1 MKHIFGLTKMF
12 KYKKNVALVDFLQK
26 KKGCRRSSC
35 RTYASTLMRIHR
47 DFSKKKFNKDLKWL
61 SQEAAVILTG
71 IKKLSNV
78 NIQRNLIG
86 TGLVGLNIL
95 GDKKNSEVWN
105 KYLKILNQKKAELM
119 KSGELTSKQKSAWID
134 WKEIVRLRKVVN
146 RRVNLSKLYT
156 HKYNRKDF
164 LVLQRLLILSLLTM
178 LPGIARLDYA
188 TLRIIS
194 KKEFLKLKNQSAE
207 NYLVTGPQ
215 YKILFSKYKTSKTY
229 GTVNLPVGQYS
240 KALQR
245 LLVKHVRYLRE
256 NFPENDCLFLNQN
269 LTCMSRNSLTKF
281 LQKLFLEY
289 FKKSVSVTMLRHI
302 FLTDKYDKKQLE
314 EQADT
319 AKFMMHSTG
328 MLRDYVK
335 KRPSA

>member
-1 MKHIFGLTKMF
+1 MF
-12 KYKKNVALVDFLQK
+12 KYKKNIALVDFLEK
-26 KKGCRRSSC
+26 NKGCRRSSC

-61 SQEAAVILTG
+61 SQEAPNILKE

-86 TGLVGLNIL
+86 TGLVGLSIL
-95 GDKKNSEVWN
+95 GDKNNSDIWN

-119 KSGELTSKQKSAWID
+119 KSGVLTSKQKTAWVD
-134 WKEIVRLRKVVN
+134 WKEIIRLRKVVN

-156 HKYNRKDF
+156 QKYNRKDF

-188 TLRIIS
+188 TIRVIS
-194 KKEFLKLKNQSAE
+194 KKNFLALKDQTGE

-215 YKILFSKYKTSKTY
+215 YKIIFQKYKTAKTY
-229 GTVNLPVGQYS
+229 GAVNIPIGKHS

-281 LQKLFLEY
+281 LQKMFKEY

-302 FLTDKYDKKQLE
+302 FLTEKYDKKQLE
-314 EQADT
+314 EQAET
-319 AKFMMHSTG
+319 ARFMMHSPG

-335 KRPSA
+335 KRPSNFSKN